1 MFKVINTEKEFEG
14 HWYEEYI
21 VVEGEGLSAWMP
33 GVELRFVGRGNNR
46 IDGGE
51 RVTGQATFTAD
62 LQLPGMLYGKILR
75 SPRPHAQIRRIETRG
90 AEKVPGVWRVL
101 SFKNTPKIPF
111 YGGQTFVFDETVRYV
126 GDEVA
131 CVLGEDEEVCEDAL
145 KLIEVDYQIMPFV
158 IDAEEAL
165 KPGAPKVQPEGNLF
179 MGTPDAY
186 ERGSIQLGFE
196 AADII
201 VEDRFV
207 TQTALHNCLETHGS
221 VAFWEGDHLII
232 WDSTQHIFG
241 VRAEVARM
249 LDMPLDKVRVI
260 KKFMG
265 GGFGSKNRAGKYTV
279 LAALGAKMTGRPVKM
294 MLDRHEENL
303 AAGNR
308 PSSTQYLKVGAKQ
321 DGMLTAI
328 DLKIISGAGAYT
340 VWPASVGGPARQ
352 LYTCPNVKTEQ
363 YTVFTHTG
371 PMSAFRAPGYV
382 EGTVALELLMDELAE
397 RLGMDPLDL
406 RLKNY
411 TDRDQVTGKPYSIKG
426 LREAYEQGAELIGWR
441 KRDRGDRGR
450 RLRGFGMA
458 SQIWG
463 GSGGPPAY
471 ALVKINPDG
480 TATVLSGTQD
490 IGTGT
495 KTALAQIAAEELGF
509 LIEKISVE
517 IGDTQ
522 MGPYAPISAGSM
534 TLASVGPA
542 VRMAAHD
549 ARQQLLEVASQTLEI
564 PLASLTIQDGIL
576 QNKATGEP
584 VALEKV
590 FSKLKNFMI
599 IGRGA
604 RGPNPEAV
612 NVNTFGAQFAEVGVD
627 TETGEVTVEKIVA
640 VHESGRV
647 INPLVMSSQIEGG
660 VLQGVGFG
668 LMEQRVVDRMRGAA
682 VNDELENY
690 KIPTHMDV
698 PQVVAEMVDRPD
710 ALANNLGS
718 KGIGE
723 PPIIPTAPAIANAI
737 ADAIGVRI
745 RELPITKDKVLKALG
760 EHEEKMRRKGDREIG

>member
-1 MFKVINTEKEFEG
+1 MLKVIKAEKEFEG
-14 HWYEEYI
+14 HWYEEYV
-21 VVEGEGLSAWMP
+21 VVEGEGLSAWKP
-33 GVELRFVGRGNNR
+33 GAELRFVGRENSR

-51 RVTGQATFTAD
+51 RVTGRATFTAD

-75 SPRPHAQIRRIETRG
+75 SPHPHAQIRRIETRR
-90 AEKVPGVWRVL
+90 AEKLPGVWRVL
-101 SFKNTPKIPF
+101 SFKNIPKIPF
-111 YGGQTFVFDETVRYV
+111 YGGQTLVFDETVRYV

-131 CVLGEDEEVCEDAL
+131 CVIAEDEEVCEDAL

-179 MGTPDAY
+179 MGTPDTY
-186 ERGSIQLGFE
+186 ERGSIQLGFQ

-221 VAFWEGDHLII
+221 VALWQGDHLII

-249 LDMPLDKVRVI
+249 LNMPLDKVRVV

-279 LAALGAKMTGRPVKM
+279 LAALGAKMTGRPVKV

-303 AAGNR
+303 TAGNR

-328 DLKIISGAGAYT
+328 GLKIISGAGAYT

-352 LYTCPNVKTEQ
+352 LYACPNVKTEQ

-371 PMSAFRAPGYV
+371 PMSAFRGPGYV

-411 TDRDQVTGKPYSIKG
+411 TDRDQVTGKPYSIQG
-426 LREAYEQGAELIGWR
+426 LREAYEQGAELIRWR
-441 KRDRGDRGR
+441 KRDRGDKGR

-522 MGPYAPISAGSM
+522 MGLYAPISAGSM

-564 PLASLTIQDGIL
+564 PLESLTIQDGIL
-576 QNKATGEP
+576 QNKGLGEP
-584 VALEKV
+584 FALEKV
-590 FSKLKNFMI
+590 LLKLKNFMI

-604 RGPNPEAV
+604 RSPNPEAV
-612 NVNTFGAQFAEVGVD
+612 HVNTFGAQFAEVGVD
-627 TETGEVTVEKIVA
+627 IETGEVTVEKIVA

-647 INPLVMSSQIEGG
+647 INPLLMSSQIEGG

-668 LMEQRVVDRMRGAA
+668 LMEQRVMDRVTGAV

-723 PPIIPTAPAIANAI
+723 PPIIPTAPAIANGI

-745 RELPITKDKVLKALG
+745 RELPITKDKVLKAFA
-760 EHEEKMRRKGDREIG
+760 EK